1 MSIIFQRRSIRKY
14 KNKVVPDEAIEKL
27 LRAGF
32 AAPSARNAQPWH
44 FIVINDRNILN
55 EIPKFHPHSKMLSE
69 ASHGIIVCGDLS
81 SERVRDFWIQDCSA
95 ATQNILLMATEL
107 GLGSVWLG
115 LYPNEERVNAL
126 KKLLQIPEEVVPLS
140 IIAIGYPDELKDPI
154 DRYDVEKVH
163 YNKW

>member
-1 MSIIFQRRSIRKY
+1 MSIIFKRRSIRKY
-14 KNKVVPDEAIEKL
+14 KNEIIPDEIIEKL

-44 FIVINDRNILN
+44 FIVVSDRNILE
-55 EIPKFHPHSKMLSE
+55 EIPKFHPYSKMLLE
-69 ASHGIIVCGDLS
+69 ASHAIVVCGDLS
-81 SERVRDFWIQDCSA
+81 SEIVRDYWVQDCSA

-115 LYPNEERVNAL
+115 LYPDEARVNAL
-126 KKLLQIPEEVVPLS
+126 KKLLKIPDEAMPLS
-140 IIAIGYPDELKDPI
+140 IIAIGYPDETREPI
-154 DRYDVEKVH
+154 DRFNVEKVH

>member
-1 MSIIFQRRSIRKY
+1 MSIIFRRRSIRKY
-14 KNKVVPDEAIEKL
+14 KNEIIPDEIIEKL

-44 FIVINDRNILN
+44 FIVINDRNILD
-55 EIPKFHPHSKMLSE
+55 EIPKFHPYSKMLSE
-69 ASHGIIVCGDLS
+69 ASHAIVVCGDLS
-81 SERVRDFWIQDCSA
+81 SEKVRDFWVQDCSA

-115 LYPNEERVNAL
+115 LYPDEARVNAL
-126 KKLLQIPEEVVPLS
+126 KKLLQIPDEVTPLS
-140 IIAIGYPDELKDPI
+140 IIAIGYPDESKEPI
-154 DRYDVEKVH
+154 DRFNVEKVH

>member
-1 MSIIFQRRSIRKY
+1 MSIIFKRRSIRKY
-14 KNKVVPDEAIEKL
+14 KNEIVPDEMIEKL

-44 FIVINDRNILN
+44 FIVINDRNILD
-55 EIPKFHPHSKMLSE
+55 EIPKFHPYSKMLTE
-69 ASHGIIVCGDLS
+69 ASHAIVVCGDLS
-81 SERVRDFWIQDCSA
+81 SEKVRDYWVQDCAA

-126 KKLLQIPEEVVPLS
+126 KKLLQMPDEIVPLS
-140 IIAIGYPDELKDPI
+140 IIAIGYPDETKEPI
-154 DRYDVEKVH
+154 DRFEAKKVH

>member
-1 MSIIFQRRSIRKY
+1 MSVIFRRRSIRKY
-14 KNKVVPDEAIEKL
+14 KNETVPDEMIEKL

-44 FIVINDRNILN
+44 FIVINDRNILD
-55 EIPKFHPHSKMLSE
+55 EIPKFHPHSKMLRE
-69 ASHGIIVCGDLS
+69 ASHAIVVCGDLS
-81 SERVRDFWIQDCSA
+81 SERVRDYWVQDCAA

-115 LYPNEERVNAL
+115 VYPNEERVNAL
-126 KKLLQIPEEVVPLS
+126 KKLLQIPEAVVPLS
-140 IIAIGYPDELKDPI
+140 IIAIGYPDESKDPI